1 MNVSDALSAELKLHL
16 FAKRYIDDIWH
27 FQFKGLKTSSH
38 PLVEKLQCED
48 LFYDTSAVTEVNLVS
63 DDVRQ
68 HTQYADAADCSKGI
82 YPVELVGPSGP
93 ISMPLELSLQDAGT
107 VVPMLDVR
115 VRLMEQGPNKRRL
128 QWSHYDKR
136 RGKPAFAGTKTFP
149 DFESVLSECCKYGT
163 LTGALDRFNRAT
175 STRSAFQRVATR
187 QVIAM
192 HRYGYSPRKLLARL
206 HHYSRVSPSK
216 GRYSQSV
223 DAITRMVH
231 AWIARNDA
239 ANDADH

>member
-1 MNVSDALSAELKLHL
+1 MILKAKSEFFQEPCRWSHDSMISSNGGGMNFVLC
-16 FAKRYIDDIWH
+16 
-27 FQFKGLKTSSH
+27 TSIFFS
-38 PLVEKLQCED
+38 P
-48 LFYDTSAVTEVNLVS
+48 
-63 DDVRQ
+63 
-68 HTQYADAADCSKGI
+68 
-82 YPVELVGPSGP
+82 
-93 ISMPLELSLQDAGT
+93 
-107 VVPMLDVR
+107 
-115 VRLMEQGPNKRRL
+115 RL

-206 HHYSRVSPSK
+206 HHYSRFSPSK
-216 GRYSQSV
+216 GRYSQAV
-223 DAITRMVH
+223 EAITRMVY

-239 ANDADH
+239 AGDADR